1 MGHWTKTILRFSSK
15 LCSLLSVITLI
26 KKEKKKKKKKKKKV
40 QEPVTYELYVSVIFA
55 ISTE

>member
-26 KKEKKKKKKKKKKV
+26 KKEKKKKKKKKV

>member
-1 MGHWTKTILRFSSK
+1 MGHWTKTVLHFSSK

-26 KKEKKKKKKKKKKV
+26 KKEKKKKKKV